1 MDKTLVSATVL
12 LAAALTGIFLM
23 SGYAQGEESET
34 NTDQSIAQKN
44 IGSGESTNNNCNVNS
59 IDATLAASDFTRA
72 APPPNT
78 ETVACPVISGLVK

>member
-1 MDKTLVSATVL
+1 MHPIHYITARELRYNHNHYLIVMDKTLVSATVL

-44 IGSGESTNNNCNVNS
+44 IGSGESTKTPS
-59 IDATLAASDFTRA
+59 LR
-72 APPPNT
+72 
-78 ETVACPVISGLVK
+78 L

>member
-1 MDKTLVSATVL
+1 VNSDIITSL
-12 LAAALTGIFLM
+12 LDCNAALTGIFLI

-44 IGSGESTNNNCNVNS
+44 VGSGESTNNNCGVNS

-78 ETVACPVISGLVK
+78 GTVACPVIFGLVK